1 MALICPIW
9 IKVTFAQGDNHG
21 SGVGPYLLPIIKD
34 TQIGQGIL
42 TSEKRLE
49 LQRATSEASRFLG
62 VFNVPIFY
70 FYGVH
75 HQATN
80 NIVVKVPA
88 PYSGTGIGAS
98 VRLGLNIEFSIG
110 SKQNNPCISD
120 SGNRDNNYS
129 GGGSP
134 PPPRR
139 KKECDCMDCGCSCND
154 IATMFARQLA
164 EQSRLFEGLKDHVD
178 RRVKEEIAI
187 HAKQLEAMTVDLQPI
202 MDRVNEVENNLWNGI
217 RK

>member
-134 PPPRR
+134 PGTCSSDTSAGGCCCRLRSSRR
-139 KKECDCMDCGCSCND
+139 SPSTTTSTKANRASS
-154 IATMFARQLA
+154 A
-164 EQSRLFEGLKDHVD
+164 ES
-178 RRVKEEIAI
+178 
-187 HAKQLEAMTVDLQPI
+187 MT
-202 MDRVNEVENNLWNGI
+202 G
-217 RK
+217 